1 MTVLPWIITAL
12 ALASLFIIKRIEGT
26 IMSEVQDAVD
36 ALTAQVVHVR
46 DEVTAAIADLEAQ
59 IAAGVAAPDLTAL
72 KAAVQSVDDIVADAP
87 APVEEDVPPAE

>member
-12 ALASLFIIKRIEGT
+12 ALTSFFIIKRIEGT

-72 KAAVQSVDDIVADAP
+72 KAAVQSVDDIVADP